1 MFVDYYALDITV
13 IEDSLA
19 AIREPKETLRR
30 LARGARAGLVT
41 TERSAELLGVRANV
55 ASLTLGRLVR
65 RGWLSRV
72 RRGLYLILPL
82 EAGRQGTAI
91 EDPWVL
97 ARELYAP
104 CYIGGWTAAEHW
116 GLTEQ
121 LFRATF
127 IVTSANI
134 RRSRETFLGAE
145 FHLTRGTR
153 ERVAQVGQIW
163 RGRERIAVSDRER
176 TIADALANPSWVGG
190 VRHLVEILRTY
201 RESKEWNPN
210 RLIERLGEIGS
221 GASFKRLGYLAE
233 TILKPDPRLVNEAL
247 ARRTSGVVKL
257 DPAIA
262 ERGRI
267 NTRWG
272 LSLNVPLKRGA
283 PAA

>member
-1 MFVDYYALDITV
+1 MVG
-13 IEDSLA
+13 DSLA
-19 AIREPKETLRR
+19 TVREPKETLRR
-30 LARGARAGLVT
+30 LARGARAGLLT
-41 TERSAELLGVRANV
+41 TERAAELLGVEANV

-82 EAGRQGTAI
+82 EAGRDGTVI
-91 EDPWVL
+91 EDPWML
-97 ARELYAP
+97 AREIYAP

-127 IVTSANI
+127 VVTSANI

-145 FHLTRGTR
+145 FHVTRGTR
-153 ERVAQVGQIW
+153 ERVAQVGQVW
-163 RGRERIAVSDRER
+163 RGKERIAVSDRER

-190 VRHLVEILRTY
+190 LRHLVEILCAY
-201 RESKEWNPN
+201 RESKVWNPN
-210 RLIERLGEIGS
+210 RLIERVEEIRS

-233 TILKPDPRLVNEAL
+233 KVLKSDYRLVNAAL
-247 ARRTSGVVKL
+247 TRRTTGVVKL
-257 DPAIA
+257 DPSIVA
-262 ERGRI
+262 RGRI

-272 LSLNVPLKRGA
+272 LSVNVPLEGGGA
-283 PAA
+283 EG

>member
-1 MFVDYYALDITV
+1 MVVTHPIQLMSKDPP
-13 IEDSLA
+13 A
-19 AIREPKETLRR
+19 ARDPKETLRR

-41 TERSAELLGVRANV
+41 TERSAELLGVGADA

-82 EAGRQGTAI
+82 EAGREGTAI

-121 LFRATF
+121 LFRTTF
-127 IVTSANI
+127 VVTSANI
-134 RRSRETFLGAE
+134 RRAQETFLGAE
-145 FHLTRGTR
+145 FHLTRATQ

-190 VRHLVEILRTY
+190 VRHCVAILRTY

-210 RLIERLGEIGS
+210 RLLERLEEIGS
-221 GASFKRLGYLAE
+221 GAAFKRLGYFVE
-233 TILKPDPRLVNEAL
+233 TVLKADSHLVNTAL
-247 ARRTSGVVKL
+247 ARRTTGVVKL

-272 LSLNVPLKRGA
+272 LSVNVPLERGTPDA
-283 PAA
+283 

>member
-1 MFVDYYALDITV
+1 M
-13 IEDSLA
+13 IEDR
-19 AIREPKETLRR
+19 AIFRDPKETLRR
-30 LARGARAGLVT
+30 LARSSRAGLIT
-41 TERSAELLGVRANV
+41 TESSAKLLGVGANV

-65 RGWLSRV
+65 RGWLTRV
-72 RRGLYLILPL
+72 RRGLYLVLPL
-82 EAGRQGTAI
+82 EAGREGTAI

-97 ARELYAP
+97 ARELYSP

-121 LFRATF
+121 LFHATF
-127 IVTSANI
+127 VVTSANI

-153 ERVAQVGQIW
+153 EHVAQVGQVW
-163 RGRERIAVSDRER
+163 RGRERIPVSDRER
-176 TIADALANPSWVGG
+176 TIADALANPSYVGG

-210 RLIERLGEIGS
+210 RVIERLEEIGS

-233 TILKPDPRLVNEAL
+233 TVLKSDPHLVDEAL

-257 DPAIA
+257 DPAISQ
-262 ERGRI
+262 RGRI

-272 LSLNVPLKRGA
+272 LSVNVAIERDTPDA
-283 PAA
+283 

>member
-1 MFVDYYALDITV
+1 MVVTHPIQLMSKDPP
-13 IEDSLA
+13 A
-19 AIREPKETLRR
+19 ARDPKETLRR

-41 TERSAELLGVRANV
+41 TERSAELLGVGADA

-82 EAGRQGTAI
+82 EAGREGTAI

-121 LFRATF
+121 LFRTTF
-127 IVTSANI
+127 VVTSANI
-134 RRSRETFLGAE
+134 RRAQETFLGAE
-145 FHLTRGTR
+145 FHLTRATQ

-176 TIADALANPSWVGG
+176 TIADALANLSWVGG
-190 VRHLVEILRTY
+190 VRHCFAILRTY

-210 RLIERLGEIGS
+210 RLLERLEEIGS
-221 GASFKRLGYLAE
+221 GAAFKRLGYFVE
-233 TILKPDPRLVNEAL
+233 TVLKADSHLVNTAL
-247 ARRTSGVVKL
+247 ARRTTGVVKL

-272 LSLNVPLKRGA
+272 LSVNVPLERGT
-283 PAA
+283 PDEG